1 MTDELQ
7 DRANIEVETGEVEA
21 ETAAEPE
28 EKDWAQEAQKF
39 QDLYLRTAAEMDN
52 MRRRLQKEKEEQAR
66 YAADRIIRGLLPVLD
81 NLGLALSYV
90 KPEASPEAQAL
101 AEGVS
106 MTLKGF
112 LDVLTDN
119 GLCQVEACRGA
130 CFDPNIHDAIG
141 YAPDAELEPGLI
153 SHEVQKGYSLNQR
166 LIRPAKVLISA
177 KNENNA

>member
-1 MTDELQ
+1 MTDEMQ
-7 DRANIEVETGEVEA
+7 DKVNVEAEEVETEVVA
-21 ETAAEPE
+21 ESE

-39 QDLYLRTAAEMDN
+39 QDLYLRTAAEMEN
-52 MRRRLQKEKEEQAR
+52 MRRRMQKEKEEQAR
-66 YAADRIIRGLLPVLD
+66 YAADCIIRGLLPVLD

-90 KPEASPEAQAL
+90 KPDAPSEAKAL

-119 GLCQVEACRGA
+119 GLCAVEACRGG

-153 SHEVQKGYSLNQR
+153 SQEVQKGYILNQR

-177 KNENNA
+177 KNENND